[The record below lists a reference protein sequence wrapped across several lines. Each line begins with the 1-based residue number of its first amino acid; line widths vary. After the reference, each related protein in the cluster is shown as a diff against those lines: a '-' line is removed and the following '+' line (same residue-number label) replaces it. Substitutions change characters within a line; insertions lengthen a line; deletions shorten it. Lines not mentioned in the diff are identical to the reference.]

1 LACSSGSISDARG
14 GQAGAGG
21 HGENGARPSHNGQA
35 PSHSVPLASPLLLD
49 AELQEVIDVY
59 RSGWLCMGPR
69 TAELEA
75 SMSRYTGA
83 RHAIAVSSCSAAL
96 HIACLSAGL
105 GPGDSAI
112 VPSLAFAATANA
124 IAVTGATPRFAEI
137 AAVERPWLSV
147 EAAEAAIEPDTKAIV
162 AMSYGGHP
170 GEIAALAEL
179 AGRRGLALIEDAAHA
194 SGSWQD
200 GRHVGTFGLAGAL
213 SFSASKN
220 LGIGEG
226 GMLLADDDEVA
237 RRARALRWHGISAST
252 WERRRGAAP
261 EYTIEEV
268 GLNYRIDDP
277 RAALVNARL
286 RRLDEDN
293 RRRAGVDAAYRA
305 AFAGAEGFVP
315 VDPPPAGE
323 RASYCVFAIVLD
335 EGVER
340 TAFRQRLSASGVET
354 SIHFPALH
362 DSPAYGERRAAL
374 PLTEAFAKRAV
385 SLPIFPHMEGWQ
397 RDLVIEATLEA
408 AAGRPRAAAD
418 VGPRSASALAAD

>member
-1 LACSSGSISDARG
+1 MPGDGASMNGSTSGGRNGSIS
-14 GQAGAGG
+14 AGHPASA
-21 HGENGARPSHNGQA
+21 NGAVPPRT
-35 PSHSVPLASPLLLD
+35 VPLASPRLLES
-49 AELQEVIDVY
+49 ELQEAIAAY

-75 SMSRYTGA
+75 SMAAYTGA

-96 HIACLSAGL
+96 HISCLSAGL
-105 GPGDSAI
+105 RPGDSAI
-112 VPSLAFAATANA
+112 VASLAFAATANA

-137 AAVERPWLSV
+137 AALERPWLSA
-147 EAAEAAIEPDTKAIV
+147 EAAEAAIEPDTRAIV

-170 GEIAALAEL
+170 GEVAALAEL
-179 AGRRGLALIEDAAHA
+179 AERRGLALIEDAAHA
-194 SGSWQD
+194 AGAWHR

-226 GMLLADDDEVA
+226 GMLLTDDDEVA

-252 WERRRGAAP
+252 WERRRAAAP
-261 EYTIEEV
+261 EYQVEAI

-293 RRRAGVDAAYRA
+293 LCRAEIAATYRA
-305 AFAGAEGFVP
+305 AFAGADGFVP
-315 VDPPPAGE
+315 LDPPPIGE
-323 RASYCVFAIVLD
+323 RASNCVFAIVLD

-340 TAFRQRLSASGVET
+340 AAFRQRLSARGVET
-354 SIHFPALH
+354 SIHFPPLH
-362 DSPAYGERRAAL
+362 RSPAYGGRAAAL
-374 PLTEAFAKRAV
+374 PLTEAFAERTV
-385 SLPIFPHMEGWQ
+385 SLPIFPHMEEWQ

-408 AAGRPRAAAD
+408 AAGGSRAAAK
-418 VGPRSASALAAD
+418 VGASSPSALATG